1 MISREELLN
10 AIDECQEEP
19 FTLSK
24 CQKLADFVTV
34 YEFFFEPKI
43 PQQKTIVKTIIE
55 ADGDSE
61 FCRAIDGQDAEKV
74 IGELDK
80 LMCVIQQLHP
90 KMFNSFIEKMDK

>member
-10 AIDECQEEP
+10 AIDECKEEP
-19 FTLSK
+19 FTLLK

-34 YEFFFEPKI
+34 YEFFFEPKV

-61 FCRAIDGQDAEKV
+61 FCRAIDGQETEKV

-90 KMFNSFIEKMDK
+90 KMFDSFIQKMDK